1 MNSGR
6 SEASPKATWGRPW
19 VCPGRRST
27 RSRKADTYRHCRWP
41 LRWPGSSTRASRRSS
56 MSTHDSRP
64 TRSAMPAARWAIP
77 VVALAAGVGYL
88 IAGLVGDNVGF
99 GIFGL
104 VLMVVFGAAFVLLR
118 RSSETVAGLMDRTDE
133 RINSLDR
140 DATMFAGSM
149 VLVAAIV
156 MFMVEI
162 A

>member
-1 MNSGR
+1 
-6 SEASPKATWGRPW
+6 
-19 VCPGRRST
+19 
-27 RSRKADTYRHCRWP
+27 
-41 LRWPGSSTRASRRSS
+41 
-56 MSTHDSRP
+56 
-64 TRSAMPAARWAIP
+64 MPAARWAIP

-162 A
+162 ARGHDGSPYYQLAALGGVSYIVAMVWLRVRR